1 MKTACKKEEVK
12 KEEVKKEMNA
22 DALKGLVLISNH
34 YCINGFEGKL
44 FKDSKGTQIL
54 FPEVTP
60 KAVQYTGVFE
70 HVQKYSNLGTLIE
83 DYYTCKCDPAKNCA
97 WVNRNGNLTL
107 VVKPGTITN

>member
-60 KAVQYTGVFE
+60 KAVQYTGVYE
-70 HVQKYSNLGTLIE
+70 HIVEHDELGRETGN
-83 DYYTCKCDPAKNCA
+83 YYTCKTHPTRNCA